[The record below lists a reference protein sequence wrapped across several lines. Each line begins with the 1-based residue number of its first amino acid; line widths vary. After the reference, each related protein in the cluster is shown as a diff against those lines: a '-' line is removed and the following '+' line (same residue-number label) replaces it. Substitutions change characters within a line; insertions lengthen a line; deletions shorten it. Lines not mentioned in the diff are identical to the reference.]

1 MTSSPQY
8 FKAVDLSAL
17 ALEPLVKDGRIYV
30 AKFAG
35 GPLCV
40 QTPAVTVRSVV
51 EGAAWIVPTGP
62 FRDFLRQVEDT
73 LKDLAR
79 SQAGA
84 WNISED
90 QVERSF
96 KTFFDAEKGF
106 KVRLHHDFAAFGVD
120 GEDMDEESAE
130 VQGAAARLLLELDR
144 VSVGKTEMGALWR
157 LVQLRLAA
165 PPPPCLID
173 LDVEVPD
180 DEDLTAATEGNDDD
194 FA

>member
-1 MTSSPQY
+1 MTSPPQY
-8 FKAVDLSAL
+8 FKTVDLAAV
-17 ALEPLVKDGRIYV
+17 ALEPLVKEGRIYV

-40 QTPAVTVRSVV
+40 QTPALTVRSVV
-51 EGAAWIVPTGP
+51 EGAAWIAPTGP
-62 FRDFLRQVEDT
+62 FRAFLHQAEAT

-79 SQAGA
+79 ANAGD

-106 KVRLHHDFAAFGVD
+106 KVRLHPDFAAFGVD
-120 GEDMDEESAE
+120 GEDLDEDSTEL
-130 VQGAAARLLLELDR
+130 QGATARLLLELDR

-157 LVQLRLAA
+157 LAQIRLAA
-165 PPPPCLID
+165 PPPPSLID

-180 DEDLTAATEGNDDD
+180 DEDLAGPDGNDDD
-194 FA
+194 FV